1 VEIYR
6 VENNEPRR
14 IPMKVDVKVRNEGTL
29 WQFFMLTKAA
39 KAWVEENVQMES
51 YMRQGETAFAAE
63 HRYGPPLVDGMRDA
77 GLVVAPY

>member
-1 VEIYR
+1 
-6 VENNEPRR
+6 
-14 IPMKVDVKVRNEGTL
+14 MKKVDVKVLNEGTI

-39 KAWVEENVQMES
+39 KVWVEENVQIPG

-63 HRYGPPLVDGMRDA
+63 HRYGPNLVGGMRES